1 VQIFFFLQ
9 VQFAYWRF
17 FVNKKK
23 QHLAAFL
30 STSVMPMMFLELR
43 STEITS
49 LKFTSTELFPAE
61 FAFAELPEACLLAQ
75 IDHLTAPLATHE
87 LLLHPYRFA
96 LARCTF
102 PYFARTHV
110 HYQHGSNRQC

>member
-1 VQIFFFLQ
+1 
-9 VQFAYWRF
+9 
-17 FVNKKK
+17 
-23 QHLAAFL
+23 
-30 STSVMPMMFLELR
+30 MMFLALR

-96 LARCTF
+96 
-102 PYFARTHV
+102 FAFAFKLPCALRTHV
-110 HYQHGSNRQC
+110 HYQHGSYRQC